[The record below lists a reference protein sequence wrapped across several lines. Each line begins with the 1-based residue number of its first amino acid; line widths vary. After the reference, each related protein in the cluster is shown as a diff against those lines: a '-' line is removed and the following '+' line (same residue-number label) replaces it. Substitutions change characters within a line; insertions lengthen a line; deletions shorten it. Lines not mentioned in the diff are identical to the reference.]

1 MASLE
6 LLVWFHALVLKVSI
20 LLANPDGFSASPCN
34 VKVGT
39 LTFCGAQPVHP
50 AGVDSDSIGMILYS
64 AVESTGAACT
74 GLTGDAAKV
83 TTDPVTKTNRPT
95 RKRNFLNTQVI

>member
-1 MASLE
+1 M
-6 LLVWFHALVLKVSI
+6 
-20 LLANPDGFSASPCN
+20 
-34 VKVGT
+34 
-39 LTFCGAQPVHP
+39 HP

-83 TTDPVTKTNRPT
+83 TTDPITKANSATER
-95 RKRNFLNTQVI
+95 RSFLLIN